1 MNQHIFITGA
11 SSGIGEHLAYH
22 YARQGARLGLAARR
36 GEVLRNVAEKC
47 EQLGGQ
53 AHVYPLDVTNQAACK
68 AAADD
73 FITNNSSIDLLIANA
88 GKSGDDHLETGD
100 PTRIN
105 QILTINLLG
114 VTNIVYPFAPH
125 FIAQQAGTVVVISSI
140 AGVRGLP
147 RRGGYSSSKAAVK
160 VLANSMRFTLSKHN
174 VRVTTIYPGFI
185 RTPMTARR
193 QTVMP
198 FLMDVELAA
207 TKIAKAIAA
216 GKNNYLFP
224 WQWRWLVPI
233 IKIIPDAIVG
243 KVV

>member
-1 MNQHIFITGA
+1 MDQRIFITGA

-22 YARQGARLGLAARR
+22 YARQSARLGLAARR
-36 GEVLRNVAEKC
+36 QERLETVSDQCR
-47 EQLGGQ
+47 QLGSE
-53 AHVYPLDVTNQAACK
+53 VSIYSLDVTDQQACQS
-68 AAADD
+68 AATD
-73 FITNNSSIDLLIANA
+73 FIENNSGIDLLIANA

-160 VLANSMRFTLSKHN
+160 VMANSMRFTLSKHN
-174 VRVTTIYPGFI
+174 VQVTTIYPGFI
-185 RTPMTARR
+185 RTPMTASR

-207 TKIAKAIAA
+207 TKIATAIAA

-224 WQWRWLVPI
+224 WQWRLLVPI
-233 IKIIPDAIVG
+233 IKIIPDFIVG

>member
-1 MNQHIFITGA
+1 MNQRIFITGA
-11 SSGIGEHLAYH
+11 SSGIGERLAYH

-36 GEVLRNVAEKC
+36 GELLRSVAEKC

-53 AHVYPLDVTNQAACK
+53 AHVYPLDVTDQHACQS
-68 AAADD
+68 ATDD
-73 FITNNSSIDLLIANA
+73 FITNNSGIDLLIANA
-88 GKSGDDHLETGD
+88 GKSGDDHLESGD

-105 QILTINLLG
+105 QILTTNLLG
-114 VTNIVYPFAPH
+114 VTNIVFPFAPH

-160 VLANSMRFTLSKHN
+160 VMANSMRFTLSKHN
-174 VRVTTIYPGFI
+174 VQVTTIYPGFI
-185 RTPMTARR
+185 RTPITARR
-193 QTVMP
+193 TVMP
-198 FLMDVELAA
+198 FLMDVELAV

-224 WQWRWLVPI
+224 WQWRWLMPI
-233 IKIIPDAIVG
+233 IKIIPDTIVG

>member
-1 MNQHIFITGA
+1 MSKRIFITGA

-22 YARQGARLGLAARR
+22 YAAQGHRLGLAARR
-36 GEVLRNVAEKC
+36 GKVLRTVAEKC

-53 AHVYPLDVTNQAACK
+53 AHVYPLDVTDQQACQN
-68 AAADD
+68 AAND
-73 FITNNSSIDLLIANA
+73 FITNNSGIDLLIANA

-105 QILTINLLG
+105 QILTLNLLG
-114 VTNIVYPFAPH
+114 VTNIVFPFAPH
-125 FIAQQAGTVVVISSI
+125 FIAQRAGTVVVISSI

-147 RRGGYSSSKAAVK
+147 RRGGYSATKAAVK
-160 VLANSMRFTLSKHN
+160 VMADSWRFTLSKHN
-174 VRVTTIYPGFI
+174 VKVTTIYPGFI
-185 RTPMTARR
+185 RTPMTASRR
-193 QTVMP
+193 TVMP

-224 WQWRWLVPI
+224 WQWRILFPI
-233 IKIIPDAIVG
+233 IKIIPDFIVG

>member
-1 MNQHIFITGA
+1 MDQRIFITGA
-11 SSGIGEHLAYH
+11 SSGIGECLAYH

-36 GEVLRNVAEKC
+36 GEVLRSIADKC
-47 EQLGGQ
+47 EQLGGHT
-53 AHVYPLDVTNQAACK
+53 HVYPLDVTDQAACK
-68 AAADD
+68 AAAGD
-73 FITNNSSIDLLIANA
+73 FITNNSRIDLLIANA

-160 VLANSMRFTLSKHN
+160 VMANSMRFTLSKHN
-174 VRVTTIYPGFI
+174 VQVTTIYPGFI
-185 RTPMTARR
+185 RTPMTASR

-207 TKIAKAIAA
+207 TKIATAIAA

-224 WQWRWLVPI
+224 WQWRLLVPI
-233 IKIIPDAIVG
+233 IKIIPDFIVG